1 MDKSFL
7 VAQKSQQLI
16 HFKTASKRAI
26 QRMTE
31 AAGGLV
37 GNKIAEKITKA
48 ASKNTCKNPNKL
60 IAPTIIQL

>member
-1 MDKSFL
+1 
-7 VAQKSQQLI
+7 
-16 HFKTASKRAI
+16 
-26 QRMTE
+26 MTE

-37 GNKIAEKITKA
+37 RNKIAEKITKA